1 MQKKVYFI
9 PVIDVS
15 WNAFGPLNP
24 RKNYSHESPPLNL
37 CVKELEVML
46 DLMVKL
52 YNGNFAVA
60 IHTGTYCRE

>member
-24 RKNYSHESPPLNL
+24 RKTIAMNL
-37 CVKELEVML
+37 RLLIYVKELEVMCW
-46 DLMVKL
+46 
-52 YNGNFAVA
+52 
-60 IHTGTYCRE
+60 I